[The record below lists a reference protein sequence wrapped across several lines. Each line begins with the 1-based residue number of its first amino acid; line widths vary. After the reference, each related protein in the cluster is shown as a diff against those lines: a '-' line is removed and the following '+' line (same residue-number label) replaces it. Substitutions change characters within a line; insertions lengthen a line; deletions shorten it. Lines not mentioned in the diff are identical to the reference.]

1 MTGQNM
7 VLFIKHIDI
16 EGPDTFGEFFKRRGR
31 TIRTVD
37 LYRQGF
43 LPEDTRGIDAVISL
57 GGPMNVYEEEKYP
70 FLKAEREFIK
80 KVLSEEIPFMGICLG
95 SQLLAKACGAK
106 VTLSPKKEIGFFQAH
121 LSGDGQKD
129 GLFEGLQ
136 ERLEVFQWHED
147 MWELPSGATLLASSP
162 GCPHQAFKV
171 GPCAYGI
178 QFHME
183 VTEPT
188 IREWIEEYFTGK
200 NAYEMGQK
208 EKILKDYSE
217 HKNSFHRMAET
228 MYTNFLKMMD
238 LAKRQGAH
246 GR

>member
-1 MTGQNM
+1 M

-16 EGPDTFGEFFKRRGR
+16 EGPDTFGEFFRRRG
-31 TIRTVD
+31 IEAHTVD
-37 LYRQGF
+37 LHHHGS
-43 LPEDTRGIDAVISL
+43 LPENTRGIDAVISL
-57 GGPMNVYEEEKYP
+57 GGPMNVYEEKKYP
-70 FLKAEREFIK
+70 FLKAEDEFIK
-80 KVLSEEIPFMGICLG
+80 KVLSQEIPFMGICLG
-95 SQLLAKACGAK
+95 SQLLAKACGAR
-106 VTLSPKKEIGFFQAH
+106 VTSSPNKEIGFFQAR
-121 LSGDGQKD
+121 LSGDGQRD
-129 GLFEGLQ
+129 VLFQGLQ

-147 MWELPSGATLLASSP
+147 MWELPSGASLLASSQ

-188 IREWIEEYFTGK
+188 IREWIGEYFTGK
-200 NAYEMGQK
+200 NAYEAKQK

-217 HKNSFHRMAET
+217 YKNSFHRMAET
-228 MYTNFLKMMD
+228 MYTNFLNVMD
-238 LAKRQGAH
+238 LAKREDAH